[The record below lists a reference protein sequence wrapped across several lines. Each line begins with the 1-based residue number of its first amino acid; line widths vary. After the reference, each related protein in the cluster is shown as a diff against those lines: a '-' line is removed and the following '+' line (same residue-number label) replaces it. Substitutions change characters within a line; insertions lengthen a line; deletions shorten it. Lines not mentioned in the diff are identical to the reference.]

1 MKYERLNICAFRC
14 YEVLWMKRIM
24 LLILGLFFYQNLSAQ
39 TSKSVKPQEPEQ
51 IKWVNMEY
59 ALKNAA
65 KNGRLI
71 LLDFY
76 TDWCGWCKVMDKK
89 TYTDKAIIQ
98 YMNQKFYAVKFD
110 AEGKDTVNYKGREYS
125 FAPALRCNQFAYKI
139 LNGNMGYPTTVFMN
153 ESGDVLT
160 PVPGYLDAPTLESLL
175 KYYGE
180 RKYEQ
185 GINYDDFRKNFQPSP
200 RE

>member
-1 MKYERLNICAFRC
+1 MEKVRMI
-14 YEVLWMKRIM
+14 RI
-24 LLILGLFFYQNLSAQ
+24 LLLLLMGLGNFTPVWGQ
-39 TSKSVKPQEPEQ
+39 TQTPKTAKPSVPQGPPAV
-51 IKWVNMEY
+51 KWVSLEY

-65 KNGRLI
+65 KNDRMI

-89 TYTDKAIIQ
+89 TYTDLSIIQ

-110 AEGKDTVNYKGREYS
+110 AEGKDTVTYKGREYS
-125 FAPALRCNQFAYKI
+125 FVPDLRCNQFAYKI

-153 ESGDVLT
+153 ASGDVLT

-180 RKYEQ
+180 RNHEK
-185 GINYDDFRKNFQPSP
+185 GVSYDDFRKNFQPTP

>member
-1 MKYERLNICAFRC
+1 MISRLFSFI
-14 YEVLWMKRIM
+14 
-24 LLILGLFFYQNLSAQ
+24 ILGFTFLPYSWAQ
-39 TSKSVKPQEPEQ
+39 TQTPKSNKPATPAGPPAV
-51 IKWVNMEY
+51 KWVSLDY

-65 KNGRLI
+65 KNEKIILI
-71 LLDFY
+71 DFY

-89 TYTDKAIIQ
+89 TYTDLPIIQ

-110 AEGKDTVNYKGREYS
+110 AEGKDTVSYKGREYS
-125 FAPALRCNQFAYKI
+125 FVSDLRCNQFAYKI

-153 ESGDVLT
+153 ASGDVLT

-180 RKYEQ
+180 RNHEK
-185 GINYDDFRKNFQPSP
+185 GVKYDDFRKNFQPSP

>member
-1 MKYERLNICAFRC
+1 MVKPLQAVWFAMHALAAFC
-14 YEVLWMKRIM
+14 
-24 LLILGLFFYQNLSAQ
+24 LLLPLFLTAQ
-39 TSKSVKPQEPEQ
+39 TNTRTPAAKAPPQV
-51 IKWVNMEY
+51 KWVTLDY

-65 KNGRLI
+65 KNDRLI

-89 TYTDKAIIQ
+89 TYTDSVIIQ
-98 YMNQKFYAVKFD
+98 YLNQKFYAVKFD
-110 AEGKDTVNYKGREYS
+110 AEGKDTVTYKGREYS
-125 FAPALRCNQFAYKI
+125 FVPSLRCNQFAYKI
-139 LNGNMGYPTTVFMN
+139 LNGNMGYPTTVFMTAT
-153 ESGDVLT
+153 GDVLT

-180 RKYEQ
+180 RHHEN
-185 GINYDDFRKNFQPSP
+185 GTAYDDFRKNFQPAP